1 MYNAVI
7 YNSDIGDAIIY
18 NIHTGKVTK
27 YFNTLRGAK
36 ISLTRLLKKLSDAEA
51 LLDDVDSL
59 RAVSI
64 ADYDKTGAKTANE
77 MVEVVSIM
85 GNKKTVKIRRADV
98 GGCCDPSTETYW
110 SM

>member
-7 YNSDIGDAIIY
+7 YNI
-18 NIHTGKVTK
+18 NTGKVTK

-36 ISLTRLLKKLSDAEA
+36 ISLTRVVNSGLPADE
-51 LLDDVDSL
+51 L

-64 ADYDKTGAKTANE
+64 ADYNKTGAKTANE

-85 GNKKTVKIRRADV
+85 GNKKTVKIRRDDV

>member
-7 YNSDIGDAIIY
+7 YNVG
-18 NIHTGKVTK
+18 NGKVTK

-36 ISLTRLLKKLSDAEA
+36 GSLTRLANSMKVSTGN
-51 LLDDVDSL
+51 L

-64 ADYDKTGAKTANE
+64 ADYNKTGAKTADE

-85 GNKKTVKIRRADV
+85 GNKTVKIRRDDV

>member
-1 MYNAVI
+1 MYNAV
-7 YNSDIGDAIIY
+7 IY

-64 ADYDKTGAKTANE
+64 ADYHKTGAKTANE

-85 GNKKTVKIRRADV
+85 GNKTVKVRRADV

>member
-1 MYNAVI
+1 MYNAV
-7 YNSDIGDAIIY
+7 IY
-18 NIHTGKVTK
+18 NIHTGKVAG

-36 ISLTRLLKKLSDAEA
+36 SSLTRLLKKLSTPEA
-51 LLDDVDSL
+51 LLNDVDSR

-64 ADYDKTGAKTANE
+64 ADYAKTGAKTANE
-77 MVEVVSIM
+77 MVEVISIM
-85 GNKKTVKIRRADV
+85 GNKTVKIRRADV

>member
-1 MYNAVI
+1 MNYNAVI
-7 YNSDIGDAIIY
+7 YNTG
-18 NIHTGKVTK
+18 NGKVTK

-36 ISLTRLLKKLSDAEA
+36 ISLTRDKKNAPLASM
-51 LLDDVDSL
+51 LFK
-59 RAVSI
+59 AVSI
-64 ADYDKTGAKTANE
+64 ADYNKTGAKTADE

>member
-1 MYNAVI
+1 MYNAV
-7 YNSDIGDAIIY
+7 IY

-59 RAVSI
+59 RAATARLMVEAVSI
-64 ADYDKTGAKTANE
+64 ADYNKTGAKTANS
-77 MVEVVSIM
+77 MSS
-85 GNKKTVKIRRADV
+85 TAQDRRK
-98 GGCCDPSTETYW
+98 GY
-110 SM
+110 

>member
-7 YNSDIGDAIIY
+7 YNI
-18 NIHTGKVTK
+18 NTGKVTK

-36 ISLTRLLKKLSDAEA
+36 ISLTRLLNTPPRYHRGRRT
-51 LLDDVDSL
+51 L

-64 ADYDKTGAKTANE
+64 ADYNKSGVKTANE

-85 GNKKTVKIRRADV
+85 GNKKTVKIRRDDV

>member
-1 MYNAVI
+1 MYNAV
-7 YNSDIGDAIIY
+7 IY

-59 RAVSI
+59 RAALAADIEAVSI
-64 ADYDKTGAKTANE
+64 ADYHKTGAKTANE

>member
-1 MYNAVI
+1 MYNAV
-7 YNSDIGDAIIY
+7 IY

-59 RAVSI
+59 RAATARLMVEAVSI
-64 ADYDKTGAKTANE
+64 ADYNKTGENKETTDDDRTA
-77 MVEVVSIM
+77 
-85 GNKKTVKIRRADV
+85 T
-98 GGCCDPSTETYW
+98 
-110 SM
+110 

>member
-7 YNSDIGDAIIY
+7 YNI
-18 NIHTGKVTK
+18 NTGKVTD

-36 ISLTRLLKKLSDAEA
+36 GSLTRLANSMKVSTGN
-51 LLDDVDSL
+51 L

-64 ADYDKTGAKTANE
+64 ADYNKTGAKTADE